1 MHKNATVFYSTGQK
15 YGGTNSHTELSKLRI
30 FVCFVCFCLFVC
42 FFLGGFN
49 DGAFSVYQRIAK
61 M

>member
-1 MHKNATVFYSTGQK
+1 MPQCSVVQGKNTEQQITTLNCPNFEFLFVLFVF
-15 YGGTNSHTELSKLRI
+15 
-30 FVCFVCFCLFVC
+30 VCLFVC
-42 FFLGGFN
+42 LFFFGGGVN

>member
-1 MHKNATVFYSTGQK
+1 MPQCSVVQGKNTEEQIATLNFP
-15 YGGTNSHTELSKLRI
+15 NLEFL
-30 FVCFVCFCLFVC
+30 FVLFVLVCLFV
-42 FFLGGFN
+42 FFWGGGFN

>member
-1 MHKNATVFYSTGQK
+1 MPQCSVVQGKNTEQQIATLNYPNFEFLFVLFVF
-15 YGGTNSHTELSKLRI
+15 
-30 FVCFVCFCLFVC
+30 VCLFV
-42 FFLGGFN
+42 FFLGGGFN

>member
-1 MHKNATVFYSTGQK
+1 MPQCSIVQGKNTEEQIATLNFPNFEFLFVLFV
-15 YGGTNSHTELSKLRI
+15 
-30 FVCFVCFCLFVC
+30 FVCL
-42 FFLGGFN
+42 FFLGGGGLN

>member
-1 MHKNATVFYSTGQK
+1 MRTHKVVQGKNTEQQIATLNCPNFEFLFLLFVF
-15 YGGTNSHTELSKLRI
+15 
-30 FVCFVCFCLFVC
+30 VCLFV
-42 FFLGGFN
+42 FFGGVN

>member
-1 MHKNATVFYSTGQK
+1 MPQCSVVQGKNTEQQIATLNCPNFEFLFVLFVF
-15 YGGTNSHTELSKLRI
+15 
-30 FVCFVCFCLFVC
+30 VCLFV
-42 FFLGGFN
+42 FLGGGFN

>member
-1 MHKNATVFYSTGQK
+1 MEQQIATLNCPNFEFLFVLFVF
-15 YGGTNSHTELSKLRI
+15 
-30 FVCFVCFCLFVC
+30 VCLFV
-42 FFLGGFN
+42 FLGGVFN

>member
-1 MHKNATVFYSTGQK
+1 MPQCSIVQGKNTEEQIATLNFPNFEFLFVLFV
-15 YGGTNSHTELSKLRI
+15 
-30 FVCFVCFCLFVC
+30 FVCLF
-42 FFLGGFN
+42 FFGGGGLN

>member
-1 MHKNATVFYSTGQK
+1 MPQCSIVQGKNTEEQIATLNFP
-15 YGGTNSHTELSKLRI
+15 NFEFL
-30 FVCFVCFCLFVC
+30 FVLFVFVC
-42 FFLGGFN
+42 FFLGGGLN

>member
-1 MHKNATVFYSTGQK
+1 MPQCSIVQGKNTEEQIATLNFPNFEFLFVLFV
-15 YGGTNSHTELSKLRI
+15 
-30 FVCFVCFCLFVC
+30 FVCLF
-42 FFLGGFN
+42 FFWGGGGLN

>member
-1 MHKNATVFYSTGQK
+1 MPQCSVVQGKNTEQQIATLNCPNFEFLFVLFVF
-15 YGGTNSHTELSKLRI
+15 
-30 FVCFVCFCLFVC
+30 VCLFV
-42 FFLGGFN
+42 FFGGGGFN

>member
-1 MHKNATVFYSTGQK
+1 MPQCSIVQGKNTEEQIATLNFPNFEFLFVLFV
-15 YGGTNSHTELSKLRI
+15 
-30 FVCFVCFCLFVC
+30 FVCL
-42 FFLGGFN
+42 FFLGGGLN

>member
-1 MHKNATVFYSTGQK
+1 MPQCSIVQGKNTEEQIATLNFPNFEFLFVFFV
-15 YGGTNSHTELSKLRI
+15 
-30 FVCFVCFCLFVC
+30 FVCLF
-42 FFLGGFN
+42 FWGGFN